1 MMPLEINYTAALEDS
16 SSPSI
21 VNPALKSNYVMFSPS
36 GIINYSYAHVS
47 TPSICLPSVSLASV
61 SVRIRISAVAEKKVH
76 VEYVCVCVCCWGRG
90 GGPPGTQEL

>member
-1 MMPLEINYTAALEDS
+1 
-16 SSPSI
+16 
-21 VNPALKSNYVMFSPS
+21 MFSPS

-76 VEYVCVCVCCWGRG
+76 VENVCVLLGKG
-90 GGPPGTQEL
+90 GGSSWDSRAIKPVCYLVGGGEE

>member
-1 MMPLEINYTAALEDS
+1 
-16 SSPSI
+16 
-21 VNPALKSNYVMFSPS
+21 MFSRS

-47 TPSICLPSVSLASV
+47 TPSICLAAVSLASV

-76 VEYVCVCVCCWGRG
+76 VECVRVCVLLG